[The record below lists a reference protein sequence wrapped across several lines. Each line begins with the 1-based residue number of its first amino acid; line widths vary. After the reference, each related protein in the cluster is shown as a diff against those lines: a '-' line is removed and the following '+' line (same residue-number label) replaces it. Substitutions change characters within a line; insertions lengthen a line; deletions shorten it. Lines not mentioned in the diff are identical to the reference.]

1 MANWLPCTA
10 HQVSWTNMQR
20 TWRALVGGRGCM
32 SNTCACQPHV
42 MVDMHMHVAQFV
54 CMHAWSYVNA
64 NVGNVITC
72 SDHISDGLIKDGLG
86 QHDAPTCLCVW
97 ERVTDRCFQCLLL
110 CDPHFC
116 RWHASCICRSMS
128 AQHCNCRFN
137 QCVSDAPSIVN
148 LNVGNID
155 QQIQCWQVILNSEL
169 SPQFVDQCRHNLAC
183 VDSISVSL
191 MQFLCYQSECRQH
204 IDQEICYVTP

>member
-1 MANWLPCTA
+1 MV
-10 HQVSWTNMQR
+10 VSRMDWASMMHR
-20 TWRALVGGRGCM
+20 
-32 SNTCACQPHV
+32 HV
-42 MVDMHMHVAQFV
+42 
-54 CMHAWSYVNA
+54 
-64 NVGNVITC
+64 
-72 SDHISDGLIKDGLG
+72 
-86 QHDAPTCLCVW
+86 CVW
-97 ERVTDRCFQCLLL
+97 ERVTYRCFQCLLL

-169 SPQFVDQCRHNLAC
+169 SPQFVDQCRHNLAF

-191 MQFLCYQSECRQH
+191 MQFAFINLNVGKTS
-204 IDQEICYVTP
+204 IKKYVMWHHRHWWRLTCESAIAPRTTRTYTKHTPVIKTA